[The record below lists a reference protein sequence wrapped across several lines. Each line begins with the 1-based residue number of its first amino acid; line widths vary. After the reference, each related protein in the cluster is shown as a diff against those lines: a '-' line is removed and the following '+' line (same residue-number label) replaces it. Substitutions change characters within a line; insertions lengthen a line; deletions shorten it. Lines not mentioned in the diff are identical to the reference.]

1 MAERDPQAEIEL
13 DAACP
18 ECGHAFA
25 VPFDSAR
32 YVLEEMAQGADG
44 LYREVHTLASHYHWS
59 EAEILAMTGRQ
70 RRRYLSLIAEDR
82 GRGAAR

>member
-13 DAACP
+13 DAVCP
-18 ECGHAFA
+18 DCRHPFS

-32 YVLEEMAQGADG
+32 YVQEEMTQGADA
-44 LYREVHTLASHYHWS
+44 LYREVHVLASHYHWS
-59 EAEILAMTGRQ
+59 EPEILAMTGRQ

-82 GRGAAR
+82 ARGAAR